1 MTKQLTG
8 KVALVTGGTRGIGRS
23 IAEKLLDADAG
34 VAICGRRQ
42 ADVDRAVAEMAARA
56 GNRVG
61 GQPCDV
67 AIYEDVARLFRFISS
82 RFGRMDILVNNA
94 GIGLFQPIDQ
104 IAPEDWRRVLDTNL
118 SGAFYCTKEA
128 IPLMREHG
136 GGYIFNI
143 GSLAGTNAM
152 AGGAAYNASKFGMLG
167 FSEASLLDLRY
178 DNIRVSCVMP
188 GSVATEFSG
197 PGRGTEA
204 WKIGPDDIAQTVLDL
219 LALPERT
226 LASRVEVRPTRP
238 PRREK

>member
-34 VAICGRRQ
+34 VTICSRRQ
-42 ADVDRAVAEMAARA
+42 EDVDRAVAEMAVRA
-56 GNRVG
+56 GDRVA

-67 AIYEDVARLFRFISS
+67 SIYADVARLFRFISS
-82 RFGRMDILVNNA
+82 RFRRLDILVNNA

-128 IPLMREHG
+128 IPLMREQG
-136 GGYIFNI
+136 GGYILNI

-197 PGRGTEA
+197 AVRGTEA
-204 WKIGPDDIAQTVLDL
+204 WKIGPEDIAQTVLDL

>member
-8 KVALVTGGTRGIGRS
+8 QVALVTGGTRGIGRS
-23 IAEKLLDADAG
+23 IAEKLLDAGAG

-42 ADVDRAVAEMAARA
+42 ENVDRAVAEMAVGA
-56 GNRVG
+56 GNRVA

-82 RFGRMDILVNNA
+82 RFGRLDILVNNA
-94 GIGLFQPIDQ
+94 GIGLFQPLDQ

-128 IPLMREHG
+128 IPFLREQG

-167 FSEASLLDLRY
+167 FSEAALLDLRY

-197 PGRGTEA
+197 PRRAAED

-219 LALPERT
+219 LALPART
-226 LASRVEVRPTRP
+226 MASRVEVRPTRP